1 MNIVIWDIETDS
13 SNTFFGSIIEIGA
26 ILLNDKFQE
35 LDKLNIRCRLPEGV
49 VPQAGALLVN
59 QSSVSLLTQANYS
72 HYQMLQEVETT
83 FKKWSPAIFL
93 GYSNINFDD
102 EMLRKEFFKGL
113 RQPYLTNTNGNKRQD
128 GLNIVRAAF
137 AVNNKIMKTELNEKG
152 NAVMKL
158 ESLARMNGIDSVGA
172 HNALFDANLTKLVL
186 KKIYKD
192 QNITWRSAML
202 TGSREEVENFSRN
215 ELLFS
220 LNEYFYGKSKL
231 YLVAPLYHEHMLH
244 PIYKWVQAFDLRFDP
259 KKYFDLSLS
268 DLKTE
273 MKKTPKFIRTIR
285 SNKAPVLLHA
295 DYALK
300 SDPYSTISK
309 EQLLKRAKLIKENK
323 DFCARVALVL
333 AEIAQEKKDSG
344 DQSDIT
350 PEESI
355 YVKFVNK
362 SETSKM
368 EKWHQAS
375 WEDKFKLLDKFEDER
390 LVDFGKKIIYQEAPQ
405 VLPDS
410 VTKEVKRGI
419 AKRILSTNKEKWT
432 TCSEFFAECDHFR
445 NQYET
450 EGNTEKLRFLNE
462 INQFVENIQKKY
474 EAA

>member
-59 QSSVSLLTQANYS
+59 QSSVSLLTKANYS
-72 HYQMLQEVETT
+72 HYQMLQEVEAT

-158 ESLARMNGIDSVGA
+158 ESLARMNGIESGGA

-186 KKIYKD
+186 EKIYKE

-202 TGSREEVENFSRN
+202 TGSREEVENFARN
-215 ELLFS
+215 ELIFS

-231 YLVAPLYHEHMLH
+231 YLVAPLYHEYMLH

-259 KKYFDLSLS
+259 EIYFDLSLN
-268 DLKTE
+268 DLKIE

-285 SNKAPVLLHA
+285 SNKGSSSSSFRLCFKV
-295 DYALK
+295 
-300 SDPYSTISK
+300 
-309 EQLLKRAKLIKENK
+309 R
-323 DFCARVALVL
+323 
-333 AEIAQEKKDSG
+333 
-344 DQSDIT
+344 
-350 PEESI
+350 SI
-355 YVKFVNK
+355 
-362 SETSKM
+362 
-368 EKWHQAS
+368 
-375 WEDKFKLLDKFEDER
+375 R
-390 LVDFGKKIIYQEAPQ
+390 
-405 VLPDS
+405 
-410 VTKEVKRGI
+410 
-419 AKRILSTNKEKWT
+419 
-432 TCSEFFAECDHFR
+432 C
-445 NQYET
+445 YE
-450 EGNTEKLRFLNE
+450 
-462 INQFVENIQKKY
+462 
-474 EAA
+474 